1 MHRIRF
7 KESPRVGH
15 LWSLCVIM
23 RSFPRAPL
31 SKKSR
36 AFERPLH
43 AAQTDGYS
51 LFRKFVVN
59 DLRAPETNEP
69 LPHDCFHR
77 ISRQRVR
84 LRLRTRA
91 FSRYIAVPIYLC
103 FLSPFADCPRRHAVV
118 PRCRAYAASSRHV
131 DRVAAYA
138 RQMGVCCVSHMP
150 LV

>member
-23 RSFPRAPL
+23 RSFPRASL

-59 DLRAPETNEP
+59 DLRAPETDEP
-69 LPHDCFHR
+69 LLHDRFHR

-84 LRLRTRA
+84 LCLRTRA
-91 FSRYIAVPIYLC
+91 FSRYVAVPVYLC
-103 FLSPFADCPRRHAVV
+103 FLPPLTDCPRRHAVV

-138 RQMGVCCVSHMP
+138 RQMWVCGICHGP
-150 LV
+150 